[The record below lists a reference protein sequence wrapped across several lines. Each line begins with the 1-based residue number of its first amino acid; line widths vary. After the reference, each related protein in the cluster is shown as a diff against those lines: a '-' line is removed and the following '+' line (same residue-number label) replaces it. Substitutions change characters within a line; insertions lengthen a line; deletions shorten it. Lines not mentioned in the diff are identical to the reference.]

1 MGRNASCSV
10 NPYYG
15 HFIAISVI
23 LSAGDNATVSE
34 LASKTITDYKSK
46 SALVNTEHLVGSKM
60 TLRSAA
66 CPRLPALGGH
76 FWDTWLPLALH
87 LVASTK
93 HSIILWLSVVRCHTR
108 RLVFTAANLLEQVK
122 YNICW

>member
-1 MGRNASCSV
+1 MGRNASCSI

-34 LASKTITDYKSK
+34 LGSKTITDYKSK
-46 SALVNTEHLVGSKM
+46 SALVNTEQLVGSKM

-66 CPRLPALGGH
+66 CTWLPALGGH
-76 FWDTWLPLALH
+76 FWETWLPLAL
-87 LVASTK
+87 